1 MVKKQLPVDF
11 KEFIQFLNKNE
22 VKYLLL
28 GGWAVGI
35 YGKPRTTKDIDFLV
49 SKDTN
54 NLKKLQKALDDF
66 GSPPINLNRFQEDG
80 FVIRIGSSPILIDVI
95 NKASGI
101 DFDDCY
107 KRRKI
112 VCIEDIDVSVIS
124 LEDLIINKKSS
135 GRDQDTVDAKKL
147 EKLIED
153 AENYK

>member
-124 LEDLIINKKSS
+124 LEDLIIE
-135 GRDQDTVDAKKL
+135 AFPKL
-147 EKLIED
+147 QLLGKLP
-153 AENYK
+153 